1 MKLVIQKTKE
11 SMLEFT
17 QLFSIERNI
26 FQRFVIV
33 YKYICFLNKEP
44 VVKDV
49 LQKIFD
55 DTSKIIGEPEVST
68 EENEFLNVKGDV
80 ILSREFWIY
89 YSNLEIIYGKMKQIQ
104 QCQIT
109 DKVDFEQLSK
119 LFSKPYSEKMLAL
132 SFEVVNSEI
141 FNRLDQACF
150 CLEDEKENETY
161 FDEEKSLLYIKGQ
174 KIKISKHD
182 KITNMEKILHHIF
195 ITNKSN
201 IGDDFY
207 YSEIADDEFGELD
220 YNNSSNAW
228 EKYRVACRELQYK
241 IKEKTND
248 KIKDFLIFNTGKQGR
263 VKINK
268 KYL

>member
-11 SMLEFT
+11 NMLEFT

-44 VVKDV
+44 IVKDV

-68 EENEFLNVKGDV
+68 KENEFLKVKGDV

-89 YSNLEIIYGKMKQIQ
+89 YSNLEIIYGKMKQMQ

-109 DKVDFEQLSK
+109 DKTEFEQLYK
-119 LFSKPYSEKMLAL
+119 LFAKPYSEKMLTL

-150 CLEDEKENETY
+150 YLEDAKENETF
-161 FDEEKSLLYIKGQ
+161 FDEQTGILHIKGH
-174 KIKISKHD
+174 KIKINKQD
-182 KITNMEKILHHIF
+182 KITNAFKIIRHIF
-195 ITNKSN
+195 ITNKNNTS
-201 IGDDFY
+201 DDFY
-207 YSEIADDEFGELD
+207 FSEIAEDEFNELD
-220 YNNSSNAW
+220 YKHRKNNWRKYAKACEHINA
-228 EKYRVACRELQYK
+228 
-241 IKEKTND
+241 KT
-248 KIKDFLIFNTGKQGR
+248 KDIAENFLILNTGETGKLK
-263 VKINK
+263 VNP